1 METTLMRLSL
11 ALAVAVLAGCQALER
26 PTYREPDP
34 TPVQRPAPPPDRILR
49 IPPDFRFSDPESG
62 KTYFYRG
69 YVEKHPDG
77 SEFRHEIVTV
87 RDAKADIE
95 RDATEEERAYAMDA
109 LEKDWRNKGLE
120 EQILYHQ
127 EVARRG
133 RERRDSLIDSRIVN
147 AEDAVKELED
157 HLATLEADLV
167 SSTRTAGYQAPAGH
181 VEFLQRE
188 IASTQGQ
195 LAETKARLETLR
207 YLQQSRERAYGRS
220 SRITS
225 GS

>member
-1 METTLMRLSL
+1 M
-11 ALAVAVLAGCQALER
+11 
-26 PTYREPDP
+26 
-34 TPVQRPAPPPDRILR
+34 
-49 IPPDFRFSDPESG
+49 
-62 KTYFYRG
+62 
-69 YVEKHPDG
+69 
-77 SEFRHEIVTV
+77 
-87 RDAKADIE
+87 
-95 RDATEEERAYAMDA
+95 
-109 LEKDWRNKGLE
+109 
-120 EQILYHQ
+120 
-127 EVARRG
+127 
-133 RERRDSLIDSRIVN
+133 N

>member
-1 METTLMRLSL
+1 MRLSL

-34 TPVQRPAPPPDRILR
+34 TPVQRPAPPPERILR
-49 IPPDFRFSDPESG
+49 IAPDFRFKDPESG

-69 YVEKHPDG
+69 YVEKLVSG
-77 SEFRHEIVTV
+77 GEFRHEIVTV
-87 RDAKADIE
+87 LDSKTDIE
-95 RDATEEERAYAMDA
+95 RDATEEERVYAMDV
-109 LEKDWRNKGLE
+109 LEKDWRNKGLD
-120 EQILYHQ
+120 EQIKYHQ

-133 RERRDSLIDSRIVN
+133 RERRDSLIDTRIVN
-147 AEDAVKELED
+147 CEEAVKDLEE
-157 HLATLEADLV
+157 HLTNLEADLMA
-167 SSTRTAGYQAPAGH
+167 STRTAGYQAPAGH
-181 VEFLQRE
+181 LEFLQRE
-188 IASTQGQ
+188 IASTQSQ

-207 YLQQSRERAYGRS
+207 YLQASRERAYGRS